1 MAPSPPDITSTHTDA
16 DVARPRSSKKL
27 QKKHKEEPNR
37 RRTME
42 LPNHLRDADDAGEED
57 IIAANG
63 RPNGMFMH
71 MNQSIF
77 DVFSAARS
85 TANIHGRFE
94 DQSSDEEDEDEGGA
108 EVRDSSRS
116 SSQPEAKGKET
127 ETHIDPLSRSRIFKK
142 SASDKSS
149 PSDKEGDKKH
159 RRRISSNLLRS
170 LPQLSRLGSLSR
182 SKSSKSS
189 KSKKQAVDEYSPD
202 ESSSPTRRYSDPES
216 SESDAGTPKLAPVM
230 SRILEARDEMSAR
243 PSFDLERLSSDLRR
257 TALSDDSGD
266 DGPTKL
272 QLALKEIFELDQAE
286 EVIGEYPCWLLL
298 SVLVDGYMYITS
310 KHICFWAYLSKKA
323 DKVTKDG
330 YMAKCGKRTSKY
342 TRYWFRLKGDT
353 LSYYHDASN
362 LYYPHGQV
370 DLRYGISAEITDKG
384 KEGVNFSVTTNH
396 RTYYFRADSASSA
409 KEWVKSLQRV
419 IFRSHNDG
427 DTVKISLPIANIM
440 DVEETNMDNLGFAD
454 TVKIRVIDNDET
466 FAIDEY
472 FFSFFNSG
480 EAAIRLLKLL
490 VGDSTDSDNESA
502 ATGPLRVPKKRR
514 DDTAKPSSRHSSSS
528 RNKSRMESS
537 QVLSPRHREP
547 VKATLSP
554 LSPTMPRE
562 NTIRASGDHGRISFD
577 AMKKFDRRS
586 LDMDTI
592 GRDHSPRRSFSG
604 QRVVSSSYGKQAEAQ
619 SDNHEESD
627 SFAQSTDDPS
637 LSNMIASSNEDPSA
651 SQILQGSEVFH
662 KPTLHRRST
671 SVSRRSQQE
680 NVRSGKSRTKH
691 DEAYPHPKHAAT
703 TGHVVDP
710 GSGEG
715 QAGQTPT
722 LQNIAKMGAY
732 PLQRAGHFAGY
743 LNRTSRQMGN
753 LLATESMGYVE
764 KVSGMWKGGR
774 KHYEQSTALNPEDS
788 FQDDEDEA
796 DVKAANERFHSHF
809 LLPESDKLQATY
821 FCHMLNVLPL
831 YGKIYLSQR
840 HFCFRSLLPGTRKKL
855 ILPLAHIETV
865 DKEKGFRFGYQG
877 LVVIIRGHEELF
889 FEFAQPVVRDD
900 CAVSVLQNLDRSRFI
915 RESQYFDS
923 ADMKKANDA
932 LAERE
937 ALNAARLKE
946 FPDQDQLPHQLTML
960 NDGDGPTIL
969 FDDAKDS
976 LVHFQPTKSMKI
988 TCLTIGSRGDVQPY
1002 IALCKGLIAE
1012 GHKAKIATHAEFRG
1026 WIEGHGIEFAP
1037 VAGDPADL
1045 MKLVIEH
1052 GTFSYGF
1059 FKEATSSFRPW
1070 LDGLLESAW
1079 EACKGT
1085 DILIESPSA
1094 MAGIHI
1100 AEALYIPYF
1109 RAFTMPWTRTRAY
1122 PHAFMT
1128 ADRNMGGFF
1137 NYLSYGLFDNTM
1149 WQLSSRQINKWRAK
1163 FLNLPATSL
1172 DKMQPNKVP
1181 FVYNFSPSVVAPP
1194 IEYTDWI
1201 NVSGYWFLDEGKN
1214 WTPPDDLREFIE
1226 KARADGKKLVYI
1238 GFGSIIVPDVAKM
1251 TQEVID
1257 AVLGADVRAVLSKGW
1272 SDRGAKEKGLEAGID
1287 PLDLPKEPEL
1297 PPEIF
1302 QISSAPHDWLFS
1314 QMDAAAHHGGSG
1326 TTGASL
1332 RAGVPTIVRPF
1343 FGDQFFYG
1351 LRVEHLGVGICMK
1364 KWGAISFAKA
1374 LWKATHDDRMIS
1386 KAKVLGQSIQQENG
1400 VENAIQFIY
1409 SKLEYARSISTE
1421 KSKMRKPVASS
1432 ATGPTEH
1439 SDGPELY
1446 DDDDVEE
1453 SWTFVAGDD
1462 FDPDI
1467 VKKQVISQTEAGAVT
1482 DGQKA
1487 DLGSRQGSN
1496 PAKAGSVAS

>member
-1 MAPSPPDITSTHTDA
+1 MTPSPPDISSSTHIDA
-16 DVARPRSSKKL
+16 DVARRRSSKKL
-27 QKKHKEEPNR
+27 QKKHREDSTR

-85 TANIHGRFE
+85 TANFHGRFE
-94 DQSSDEEDEDEGGA
+94 DQSSDEDDEDEGGA
-108 EVRDSSRS
+108 DVKDSSRS
-116 SSQPEAKGKET
+116 SSQPEDKGKQT
-127 ETHIDPLSRSRIFKK
+127 EPHVDPLSRSRIFKK
-142 SASDKSS
+142 SSSDKSS
-149 PSDKEGDKKH
+149 SSDKGGDKKH
-159 RRRISSNLLRS
+159 RRRISGKLLRS
-170 LPQLSRLGSLSR
+170 LPQLTRLGSLSK

-189 KSKKQAVDEYSPD
+189 KSKKQAID
-202 ESSSPTRRYSDPES
+202 ESSPDDPVSPTRRYSDPES
-216 SESDAGTPKLAPVM
+216 SQSDNGTPTLAPVM

-257 TALSDDSGD
+257 TELSDNSGD
-266 DGPTKL
+266 GGPTKL
-272 QLALKEIFELDQAE
+272 QVALKEIFELDQAE

-330 YMAKCGKRTSKY
+330 YMAKSGKRTSKY
-342 TRYWFRLKGDT
+342 TRYWFRLKGDI

-370 DLRYGISAEITDKG
+370 DLRYGISAEITDKA

-490 VGDSTDSDNESA
+490 VGDSNDSDDESA
-502 ATGPLRVPKKRR
+502 GTGPLRVPKKRR
-514 DDTAKPSSRHSSSS
+514 DETAEQSPKRSSLSI
-528 RNKSRMESS
+528 NTSRMESS
-537 QVLSPRHREP
+537 QLLSPKFREP

-554 LSPTMPRE
+554 MSPTMPQE
-562 NTIRASGDHGRISFD
+562 NTIRASGDYGRSNFD
-577 AMKKFDRRS
+577 AIKRFGRRS

-592 GRDHSPRRSFSG
+592 ARDNSPRRSFSA
-604 QRVVSSSYGKQAEAQ
+604 QRTLSSSRGKQTEAQ
-619 SDNHEESD
+619 SDNHESSD
-627 SFAQSTDDPS
+627 SFAQSTEDPS

-651 SQILQGSEVFH
+651 SQILRGSEVFH
-662 KPTLHRRST
+662 KPTLNRRST
-671 SVSRRSQQE
+671 STSRRSQPD
-680 NVRSGKSRTKH
+680 NVRSGKNRSKH
-691 DEAYPHPKHAAT
+691 GEAYPHPRHAAT
-703 TGHVVDP
+703 TGCVADP
-710 GSGEG
+710 GSGET
-715 QAGQTPT
+715 QVGQTPT

-900 CAVSVLQNLDRSRFI
+900 CAVSVLQNLDRARFI

-923 ADMKKANDA
+923 EDIQRAKDA

-946 FPDQDQLPHQLTML
+946 FPDQDQLPHQLSML

-1012 GHKAKIATHAEFRG
+1012 GHKAKIATHAEFKG

-1201 NVSGYWFLDEGKN
+1201 NVSGYWFLDEGQN
-1214 WTPPDDLREFIE
+1214 WTPPDDLRQFIE
-1226 KARADGKKLVYI
+1226 KAREDGKKLVYI

-1272 SDRGAKEKGLEAGID
+1272 SDRGAKEKAPEAAAADALD
-1287 PLDLPKEPEL
+1287 PPKEPEL

-1386 KAKVLGQSIQQENG
+1386 KAKVLGQSIRQENG

-1421 KSKMRKPVASS
+1421 KSKVRKPVASS
-1432 ATGPTEH
+1432 ATGPAEH
-1439 SDGPELY
+1439 ADGPELY

-1467 VKKQVISQTEAGAVT
+1467 VKKQVIPQAEAGAVI
-1482 DGQKA
+1482 DA
-1487 DLGSRQGSN
+1487 LGSRALANQG
-1496 PAKAGSVAS
+1496 KRREEWLL

>member
-1 MAPSPPDITSTHTDA
+1 MAPSPPDISSSTHTDA
-16 DVARPRSSKKL
+16 DVARRRSNRKLLKKRRD
-27 QKKHKEEPNR
+27 ESNR

-42 LPNHLRDADDAGEED
+42 LPNHLRDEDDAGEED
-57 IIAANG
+57 IVPANG
-63 RPNGMFMH
+63 QGMFMH

-85 TANIHGRFE
+85 TANFHGRFE
-94 DQSSDEEDEDEGGA
+94 DQSSDDEDGAGEEDSHAEDT
-108 EVRDSSRS
+108 SRS
-116 SSQPEAKGKET
+116 SSQHHNKGKGKET
-127 ETHIDPLSRSRIFKK
+127 ELHIDPMSRSSIFSKRKISSEK
-142 SASDKSS
+142 S
-149 PSDKEGDKKH
+149 SDKERDSDKKH
-159 RRRISSNLLRS
+159 RRRVSGN
-170 LPQLSRLGSLSR
+170 LSRSVSALSSFISR
-182 SKSSKSS
+182 SKSRSF
-189 KSKKQAVDEYSPD
+189 KSKKQAIDGSSAEETESPA
-202 ESSSPTRRYSDPES
+202 RRYSDPES
-216 SESDAGTPKLAPVM
+216 SQSEDGTQRLAPVM
-230 SRILEARDEMSAR
+230 SRILEARDEMSSR

-257 TALSDDSGD
+257 AELNDDSGD
-266 DGPTKL
+266 DHPTKL

-298 SVLVDGYMYITS
+298 SVLVDGYLYITS
-310 KHICFWAYLSKKA
+310 RHICFWAYLSKKA

-330 YMAKCGKRTSKY
+330 YMAKSGKRTSKY
-342 TRYWFRLKGDT
+342 TRYWFRLKGDI

-370 DLRYGISAEITDKG
+370 DLRYGISAEITDKT
-384 KEGVNFSVTTNH
+384 KDGVNFSVTTNQ

-427 DTVKISLPIANIM
+427 DTVKISLPIANVM
-440 DVEETNMDNLGFAD
+440 DVEETDMSNLGFAD

-466 FAIDEY
+466 YAIDEY
-472 FFSFFNSG
+472 FFSFFNEG
-480 EAAIRLLKLL
+480 EDAIRLLKLL
-490 VGDSTDSDNESA
+490 VGDSTDSDEESA
-502 ATGPLRVPKKRR
+502 DPRPLQVPKKRL
-514 DDTAKPSSRHSSSS
+514 DDTAAQSSKRSSLSINTS
-528 RNKSRMESS
+528 KMESS
-537 QVLSPRHREP
+537 QLLPPRFREP

-554 LSPTMPRE
+554 VSPTMPRE
-562 NTIRASGDHGRISFD
+562 NTIRPSGEFGRSSID
-577 AMKKFDRRS
+577 AIRKLGRRS
-586 LDMDTI
+586 MDMDTLV
-592 GRDHSPRRSFSG
+592 RDDSPRRSFSASRTLG
-604 QRVVSSSYGKQAEAQ
+604 SGRGNMRSSSAEAQ
-619 SDNHEESD
+619 SDNQESSD

-637 LSNMIASSNEDPSA
+637 LSNMIASSIEDPTA

-662 KPTLHRRST
+662 KPTLNRRST
-671 SVSRRSQQE
+671 SISRKSRQE
-680 NVRSGKSRTKH
+680 NARSVKKRTKFG
-691 DEAYPHPKHAAT
+691 ETYPQPQHAAT
-703 TGHVVDP
+703 TGHIVDP
-710 GSGEG
+710 SSTEA
-715 QAGQTPT
+715 QAGQAPT

-732 PLQRAGHFAGY
+732 PLQRAGYFAGY

-753 LLATESMGYVE
+753 ILATESMGYVE

-774 KHYEQSTALNPEDS
+774 KHYEQSTALNPEDTYEG
-788 FQDDEDEA
+788 DEDEA
-796 DVKAANERFHSHF
+796 DIKAANERFHSHF
-809 LLPESDKLQATY
+809 LLPESEKLQAAY

-855 ILPLAHIETV
+855 ILPLSHIETV
-865 DKEKGFRFGYQG
+865 DKEKGFRFGYHG

-889 FEFAQPVVRDD
+889 FEFGQAVVRDD
-900 CAVSVLQNLDRSRFI
+900 CAVSVLQNLERTRFI
-915 RESQYFDS
+915 RESQFFDS
-923 ADMKKANDA
+923 GDVQRARDA

-946 FPDQDQLPHQLTML
+946 FPGQDQLPHQLSVL

-976 LVHFQPTKSMKI
+976 LVHFKPTKSMRI

-1085 DILIESPSA
+1085 EILIESPSA

-1149 WQLSSRQINKWRAK
+1149 WQLSSRQINKWRAN
-1163 FLNLPATSL
+1163 FLHLPATSL

-1201 NVSGYWFLDEGKN
+1201 NVSGYWFLDEGDN
-1214 WTPPDDLREFIE
+1214 WTPPDDLRQFIE
-1226 KARADGKKLVYI
+1226 QARKDGKKLVYI

-1257 AVLGADVRAVLSKGW
+1257 AVLKADVRAVLSKGW
-1272 SDRGAKEKGLEAGID
+1272 SDRGTKTEKTDKGLVPTDDVVDRPE
-1287 PLDLPKEPEL
+1287 EPEL

-1302 QISSAPHDWLFS
+1302 QISSAPHDWLFR
-1314 QMDAAAHHGGSG
+1314 QVDAAAHHGGSG

-1332 RAGVPTIVRPF
+1332 RAGIPTIVRPF

-1351 LRVEHLGVGICMK
+1351 LRVEHLGVGISMK
-1364 KWGAISFAKA
+1364 RWGAVSFARA
-1374 LWKATHDDRMIS
+1374 LWRATHDDRMIS
-1386 KAKVLGQSIQQENG
+1386 KAKVLGQSIRQENG
-1400 VENAIQFIY
+1400 VDNAIQFIY

-1421 KSKMRKPVASS
+1421 KSKGRKPMAGT
-1432 ATGPTEH
+1432 ATADSTGVSESTN
-1439 SDGPELY
+1439 GAELY
-1446 DDDDVEE
+1446 ESDVEE
-1453 SWTFVAGDD
+1453 SWTLVAGDD
-1462 FDPDI
+1462 FDPEI
-1467 VKKQVISQTEAGAVT
+1467 LKKEVIHQTEPSALADKGKPAGAV
-1482 DGQKA
+1482 
-1487 DLGSRQGSN
+1487 
-1496 PAKAGSVAS
+1496 AS

>member
-1 MAPSPPDITSTHTDA
+1 
-16 DVARPRSSKKL
+16 
-27 QKKHKEEPNR
+27 
-37 RRTME
+37 ME
-42 LPNHLRDADDAGEED
+42 LPKHLRNEDDAGDED
-57 IIAANG
+57 IVGPNG
-63 RPNGMFMH
+63 LPSGMFMH

-77 DVFSAARS
+77 FSAARS
-85 TANIHGRFE
+85 TANFHGRFE
-94 DQSSDEEDEDEGGA
+94 DQSSEDEAEDGEEEEDAEGT
-108 EVRDSSRS
+108 SRS
-116 SSQPEAKGKET
+116 SSQAQGKGKGKEV
-127 ETHIDPLSRSRIFKK
+127 EPRIDPMLRSSIFSKK
-142 SASDKSS
+142 KDASEKASDK
-149 PSDKEGDKKH
+149 DKTTDKRH
-159 RRRISSNLLRS
+159 RRRVSGNLTRSVSALSSL
-170 LPQLSRLGSLSR
+170 LSR
-182 SKSSKSS
+182 SKSKSF
-189 KSKKQAVDEYSPD
+189 KSKKQAID
-202 ESSSPTRRYSDPES
+202 ESSNEETDSPAPRHSDPES
-216 SESDAGTPKLAPVM
+216 SQSDDGTQRLAPVM
-230 SRILEARDEMSAR
+230 SRILEARDEMSSR

-257 TALSDDSGD
+257 AELNDDSGD
-266 DGPTKL
+266 EHPTKL
-272 QLALKEIFELDQAE
+272 QLALKEIFELDEAE

-298 SVLVDGYMYITS
+298 SVLVDGYLYITS

-323 DKVTKDG
+323 DKVMKDG
-330 YMAKCGKRTSKY
+330 YMAKSGKRTSKY
-342 TRYWFRLKGDT
+342 TRYWFRLKGDI

-370 DLRYGISAEITDKG
+370 DLRYGISAEITDKAKG
-384 KEGVNFSVTTNH
+384 GTNFSVTTNQ

-409 KEWVKSLQRV
+409 KEWVKCLQRI

-427 DTVKISLPIANIM
+427 DTVKISLPIANVM
-440 DVEETNMDNLGFAD
+440 EVEETNMNNIGFAD

-466 FAIDEY
+466 YAIDDY
-472 FFSFFNSG
+472 FFSFFNQG
-480 EAAIRLLKLL
+480 EDAIRLLKLL
-490 VGDSTDSDNESA
+490 VGDSNDSDEESA
-502 ATGPLRVPKKRR
+502 DVGSLQVPKKRLE
-514 DDTAKPSSRHSSSS
+514 DTTVQSSKRSSLSINTS
-528 RNKSRMESS
+528 KMESS
-537 QVLSPRHREP
+537 QLLPPRFREP

-554 LSPTMPRE
+554 VSPTMPRE
-562 NTIRASGDHGRISFD
+562 NTIRPSGEFGRNSID
-577 AMKKFDRRS
+577 AIRKLGRRS
-586 LDMDTI
+586 LDMDTLV
-592 GRDHSPRRSFSG
+592 RDDSPRRSFSAN
-604 QRVVSSSYGKQAEAQ
+604 RTLNSSRGHSKNAEAR
-619 SDNHEESD
+619 SDNQESSD
-627 SFAQSTDDPS
+627 SFAQSTEDPS
-637 LSNMIASSNEDPSA
+637 LSNMVASSSEDPSA
-651 SQILQGSEVFH
+651 SQILRGSEVFH
-662 KPTLHRRST
+662 KPTLNRRST
-671 SVSRRSQQE
+671 SMSRKSRQE
-680 NVRSGKSRTKH
+680 NSRSAKNRTKYG
-691 DEAYPHPKHAAT
+691 EAYPHPRHAAT
-703 TGHVVDP
+703 TGHVDDP
-710 GSGEG
+710 GSGEN

-764 KVSGMWKGGR
+764 KVSGMWRGGR
-774 KHYEQSTALNPEDS
+774 RHYEQSTALNPEDTYE
-788 FQDDEDEA
+788 DDEDEA
-796 DVKAANERFHSHF
+796 DIKAANERFHSHF
-809 LLPESDKLQATY
+809 LLPESEKLQATY

-831 YGKIYLSQR
+831 YGKIYLSER

-855 ILPLAHIETV
+855 ILPLNHIETV
-865 DKEKGFRFGYQG
+865 DKEKGFRFGYHG

-889 FEFAQPVVRDD
+889 FEFGQAVVRDD
-900 CAVSVLQNLDRSRFI
+900 CAVSVLQNLERTRFI

-923 ADMKKANDA
+923 DDIQRARDA

-937 ALNAARLKE
+937 ALNAARLRE

-976 LVHFQPTKSMKI
+976 MVHFQPTKSMKI

-1002 IALCKGLIAE
+1002 IALCKGLIKE
-1012 GHKAKIATHAEFRG
+1012 GHKVKIATHAEFRG
-1026 WIEGHGIEFAP
+1026 WIEGHGIDFAP

-1079 EACKGT
+1079 EACKGSE
-1085 DILIESPSA
+1085 IIIESPSA

-1149 WQLSSRQINKWRAK
+1149 WQLSSRQINKWRAN
-1163 FLNLPATSL
+1163 FLHLPATSL

-1201 NVSGYWFLDEGKN
+1201 NVSGYWFLDEGEG

-1226 KARADGKKLVYI
+1226 QARADGKKLVYI

-1257 AVLGADVRAVLSKGW
+1257 AVQKADVRAILSKGW
-1272 SDRGAKEKGLEAGID
+1272 SDRGTKTEKTDKGLEAVTDGLER
-1287 PLDLPKEPEL
+1287 PEEPEL

-1302 QISSAPHDWLFS
+1302 QIASAPHDWLFR
-1314 QMDAAAHHGGSG
+1314 QVDAAAHHGGSG

-1332 RAGVPTIVRPF
+1332 RAGIPTIVRPF

-1351 LRVEHLGVGICMK
+1351 LRVEHLGVGISMK
-1364 KWGAISFAKA
+1364 KWGAISFARA
-1374 LWKATHDDRMIS
+1374 LWRATHDDRMIS
-1386 KAKVLGQSIQQENG
+1386 KAKVLGQSIRQENG
-1400 VENAIQFIY
+1400 VNNAIQFIY

-1421 KSKMRKPVASS
+1421 KSKGRKPLAVA
-1432 ATGPTEH
+1432 ADADAG
-1439 SDGPELY
+1439 GVGGGGGVLY

-1467 VKKQVISQTEAGAVT
+1467 VKQVKTAVAAT
-1482 DGQKA
+1482 
-1487 DLGSRQGSN
+1487 
-1496 PAKAGSVAS
+1496 

>member
-1 MAPSPPDITSTHTDA
+1 
-16 DVARPRSSKKL
+16 
-27 QKKHKEEPNR
+27 
-37 RRTME
+37 
-42 LPNHLRDADDAGEED
+42 
-57 IIAANG
+57 
-63 RPNGMFMH
+63 
-71 MNQSIF
+71 
-77 DVFSAARS
+77 
-85 TANIHGRFE
+85 
-94 DQSSDEEDEDEGGA
+94 
-108 EVRDSSRS
+108 
-116 SSQPEAKGKET
+116 
-127 ETHIDPLSRSRIFKK
+127 
-142 SASDKSS
+142 
-149 PSDKEGDKKH
+149 
-159 RRRISSNLLRS
+159 
-170 LPQLSRLGSLSR
+170 
-182 SKSSKSS
+182 
-189 KSKKQAVDEYSPD
+189 
-202 ESSSPTRRYSDPES
+202 
-216 SESDAGTPKLAPVM
+216 
-230 SRILEARDEMSAR
+230 
-243 PSFDLERLSSDLRR
+243 
-257 TALSDDSGD
+257 
-266 DGPTKL
+266 
-272 QLALKEIFELDQAE
+272 
-286 EVIGEYPCWLLL
+286 
-298 SVLVDGYMYITS
+298 
-310 KHICFWAYLSKKA
+310 
-323 DKVTKDG
+323 
-330 YMAKCGKRTSKY
+330 MAKCGKRTSKY

-384 KEGVNFSVTTNH
+384 KEGVNFSVTTNQ

-427 DTVKISLPIANIM
+427 DTVKICLPTANIM
-440 DVEETNMDNLGFAD
+440 DIEEAHSEGVGFAD
-454 TVKIRVIDNDET
+454 TIKVRVVDNDET
-466 FAIDEY
+466 FALDEY
-472 FFSFFNSG
+472 FFSFFHSG
-480 EAAIRLLKLL
+480 EDAIRLLKLL
-490 VGDSTDSDNESA
+490 ARESTDSDNESA

-514 DDTAKPSSRHSSSS
+514 GDTAEQPSKRSSLSIDT
-528 RNKSRMESS
+528 SRMESS
-537 QVLSPRHREP
+537 QLLLSPRFREP

-554 LSPTMPRE
+554 VSPTMPRD
-562 NTIRASGDHGRISFD
+562 NTIRASGDFGRGSIDAIRSFG
-577 AMKKFDRRS
+577 RRS
-586 LDMDTI
+586 LDLDTI
-592 GRDHSPRRSFSG
+592 ARDHSPRRSFSA
-604 QRVVSSSYGKQAEAQ
+604 QRNLSSSRGKQTEAQ
-619 SDNHEESD
+619 SDNQESLD
-627 SFAQSTDDPS
+627 SFAQSMEDPS
-637 LSNMIASSNEDPSA
+637 LSNMIASSVEDPSA
-651 SQILQGSEVFH
+651 SQILTGSEVFH
-662 KPTLHRRST
+662 KPTLNRSE
-671 SVSRRSQQE
+671 SMPRKSQQE
-680 NVRSGKSRTKH
+680 AVRSPENRKMQG
-691 DEAYPHPKHAAT
+691 EAYPHPKHAAT
-703 TGHVVDP
+703 TGCVPDH
-710 GSGEG
+710 GSGKA
-715 QAGQTPT
+715 QAGQTST
-722 LQNIAKMGAY
+722 SQNTSKMGA
-732 PLQRAGHFAGY
+732 LQKAGNVVGY
-743 LNRTSRQMGN
+743 LNRTSRQMTN

-788 FQDDEDEA
+788 FQDDDDEA

-900 CAVSVLQNLDRSRFI
+900 CAVSVLQNLDRARFI
-915 RESQYFDS
+915 RESQVFDS
-923 ADMKKANDA
+923 EDIQRAKDA

-946 FPDQDQLPHQLTML
+946 FPDQDQLPHQLSLL

-1012 GHKAKIATHAEFRG
+1012 GHKVKIATHAEFRG
-1026 WIEGHGIEFAP
+1026 WIEGHGIDFAP
-1037 VAGDPADL
+1037 VGGDPADL
-1045 MKLVIEH
+1045 MKLVIEY

-1149 WQLSSRQINKWRAK
+1149 WQLSSRQINKWRANL
-1163 FLNLPATSL
+1163 LNLPATSL

-1181 FVYNFSPSVVAPP
+1181 FLYNFSPSVVAPP

-1214 WTPPDDLREFIE
+1214 WTPPDDLRHFID
-1226 KARADGKKLVYI
+1226 KAREDGKKLVYI

-1272 SDRGAKEKGLEAGID
+1272 SDRGEKEVPTDGSEQHQ
-1287 PLDLPKEPEL
+1287 EPEL

-1386 KAKVLGQSIQQENG
+1386 KAKVLGQSIQQ
-1400 VENAIQFIY
+1400 VCT
-1409 SKLEYARSISTE
+1409 L
-1421 KSKMRKPVASS
+1421 
-1432 ATGPTEH
+1432 H
-1439 SDGPELY
+1439 
-1446 DDDDVEE
+1446 
-1453 SWTFVAGDD
+1453 W
-1462 FDPDI
+1462 
-1467 VKKQVISQTEAGAVT
+1467 
-1482 DGQKA
+1482 
-1487 DLGSRQGSN
+1487 
-1496 PAKAGSVAS
+1496 

>member
-1 MAPSPPDITSTHTDA
+1 MAPSPPDISSSTHTDA
-16 DVARPRSSKKL
+16 DVVRRSLSKKL
-27 QKKHKEEPNR
+27 QKKRKDEASR

-63 RPNGMFMH
+63 RPNNMFMH

-85 TANIHGRFE
+85 NPNFHNQFE
-94 DQSSDEEDEDEGGA
+94 DQSSDEDDEEEGGA
-108 EVRDSSRS
+108 DVEHSSRS
-116 SSQPEAKGKET
+116 SSQPESKGKET
-127 ETHIDPLSRSRIFKK
+127 ETRIDPMSRSRIFKK
-142 SASDKSS
+142 SPSDKSS
-149 PSDKEGDKKH
+149 SSEKDGDKRH
-159 RRRISSNLLRS
+159 RHRISSSLLRS
-170 LPQLSRLGSLSR
+170 IPQLTRLGSR
-182 SKSSKSS
+182 SKSKSPQ
-189 KSKKQAVDEYSPD
+189 SKKPAMGESSPD
-202 ESSSPTRRYSDPES
+202 VSASRTQRAPDPES
-216 SESDAGTPKLAPVM
+216 SQSDAGTPKLAPVM

-257 TALSDDSGD
+257 TELRDDSGD

-286 EVIGEYPCWLLL
+286 EVIGEYPCWLLIGL
-298 SVLVDGYMYITS
+298 LVDGYMYITS
-310 KHICFWAYLSKKA
+310 KHICFWAYIPKKT
-323 DKVTKDG
+323 DKVIKDG

-384 KEGVNFSVTTNH
+384 KEGINFSVTTNQ

-427 DTVKISLPIANIM
+427 DTVKVCLPIANIM
-440 DVEETNMDNLGFAD
+440 DIEEAHSEGVGFAD
-454 TVKIRVIDNDET
+454 TIKVRVVDNDET
-466 FAIDEY
+466 FALDEY
-472 FFSFFNSG
+472 FFSFFQSG
-480 EAAIRLLKLL
+480 EDAIRLLKLL
-490 VGDSTDSDNESA
+490 ASESQDSDNESA
-502 ATGPLRVPKKRR
+502 AAGPLRVPKKRR
-514 DDTAKPSSRHSSSS
+514 GDTSEKPSKRSSISIDT
-528 RNKSRMESS
+528 SRMESS
-537 QVLSPRHREP
+537 QLLLSPRFREP

-554 LSPTMPRE
+554 VSPTMPRD
-562 NTIRASGDHGRISFD
+562 NTIRASGEFGRGSID
-577 AMKKFDRRS
+577 AIKRFGRRS
-586 LDMDTI
+586 LDLDTI
-592 GRDHSPRRSFSG
+592 ARDHSPRRSFSA
-604 QRVVSSSYGKQAEAQ
+604 QRALSNSRGKQTEAQ
-619 SDNHEESD
+619 SDNQESLD
-627 SFAQSTDDPS
+627 SFAQSIEDPS
-637 LSNMIASSNEDPSA
+637 LSNMIASSVEDPSA
-651 SQILQGSEVFH
+651 SQILTGSEVFH
-662 KPTLHRRST
+662 KPTLNRRSE
-671 SVSRRSQQE
+671 SMSRKSQQE
-680 NVRSGKSRTKH
+680 DVRSPKGRTKH
-691 DEAYPHPKHAAT
+691 DEGYPHPKHAAT
-703 TGHVVDP
+703 TGCVPDHS
-710 GSGEG
+710 SGEA
-715 QAGQTPT
+715 QAGQSTASHSNT
-722 LQNIAKMGAY
+722 TMGA
-732 PLQRAGHFAGY
+732 LQKAGNVVGY
-743 LNRTSRQMGN
+743 LNRTSRQMTN

-788 FQDDEDEA
+788 FQDDDDEA

-900 CAVSVLQNLDRSRFI
+900 CAVSVLQHLDRARFI
-915 RESQYFDS
+915 RESQVFDS
-923 ADMKKANDA
+923 EDIQRAKDA

-946 FPDQDQLPHQLTML
+946 FPDQDQLPHQLSLL

-1012 GHKAKIATHAEFRG
+1012 GHKVKIATHAEFRG

-1037 VAGDPADL
+1037 VGGDPADL
-1045 MKLVIEH
+1045 MKLVIEY

-1181 FVYNFSPSVVAPP
+1181 FLYNFSPSVVAPP

-1214 WTPPDDLREFIE
+1214 WTPPDDLRQFIE
-1226 KARADGKKLVYI
+1226 KAREDGKKLVYI

-1272 SDRGAKEKGLEAGID
+1272 SDRGEKEVPTDGSD
-1287 PLDLPKEPEL
+1287 PPKEPEL

-1386 KAKVLGQSIQQENG
+1386 KAKVLGQAIQQENG
-1400 VENAIQFIY
+1400 VDNAIQFIY

-1421 KSKMRKPVASS
+1421 KSKARKPVASS
-1432 ATGPTEH
+1432 ATGPADLN
-1439 SDGPELY
+1439 DGPDTY
-1446 DDDDVEE
+1446 DDEVEE

-1462 FDPDI
+1462 FDSDL
-1467 VKKQVISQTEAGAVT
+1467 VKKQVIPQAEAGTVA
-1482 DGQKA
+1482 DGHKVA
-1487 DLGSRQGSN
+1487 SGSRSSSKQG
-1496 PAKAGSVAS
+1496 KATGTVAS